1 MKVYLLKDIQKVGM
15 AGEII
20 TVSDGYA
27 KNFIFPRKLGV
38 EVTGSNNEFFQKRA
52 KTIEHRK
59 EVIESVTSMLSE
71 QIKNLSLTIKKK
83 MHDDNKLYASINPSD
98 IVDLLAEKNI
108 KVSKS
113 QIIFDKSIKEA
124 GTHLVTIKLSSK
136 LQPQM
141 TLKVIGLTEK

>member
-1 MKVYLLKDIQKVGM
+1 MKIYLLKDIEKIGI

-38 EVTGSNNEFFQKRA
+38 EVTDSNLDFFKNRA
-52 KTIEHRK
+52 KSIENRK
-59 EVIESVTSMLSE
+59 EVIATATSMLSE
-71 QIKNLSLTIKKK
+71 QIKNITLTIKRKL
-83 MHDDNKLYASINPSD
+83 HDDKKLYAAVNPSD

-113 QIIFDKSIKEA
+113 QIIFEKSIKEV
-124 GTHLVTIKLSSK
+124 GVYPVTIKLSSK

>member
-1 MKVYLLKDIQKVGM
+1 MKVYLLKDIEKVGI

-20 TVSDGYA
+20 TISDGYA
-27 KNFIFPRKLGV
+27 KNFILPRKLGV
-38 EVTGSNNEFFQKRA
+38 EVTVSNSEFFQKRA

-98 IVDLLAEKNI
+98 IVELLAEKNI

-113 QIIFDKSIKEA
+113 QVIFNKAIKEA
-124 GTHLVTIKLSSK
+124 GSYPVTIKLSSK